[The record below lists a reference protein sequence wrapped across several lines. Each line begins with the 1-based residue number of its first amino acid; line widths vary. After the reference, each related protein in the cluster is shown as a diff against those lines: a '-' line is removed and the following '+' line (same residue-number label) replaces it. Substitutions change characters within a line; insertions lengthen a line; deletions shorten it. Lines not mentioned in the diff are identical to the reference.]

1 LREPSNLSDVF
12 GKEPLSLKKKTC
24 GALTKPMPAIE
35 YLPLWHFPVE
45 IANQGP
51 GSGILADDA
60 YIGSMTKPPPSPAQ
74 LARNERMRTAAIEGA
89 KARADIEA
97 RDIAVRKNMERLR
110 ALRLAKEAEEAAQ
123 PKPAKAPARGKKA
136 APKQTAKLS
145 DFLAAQKSNGRTT

>member
-1 LREPSNLSDVF
+1 MFHRHLAEGGGDA
-12 GKEPLSLKKKTC
+12 C
-24 GALTKPMPAIE
+24 GSERA
-35 YLPLWHFPVE
+35 
-45 IANQGP
+45 QGDRRQP
-51 GSGILADDA
+51 KSKGPDTGIPPDRA

-74 LARNERMRTAAIEGA
+74 QARSERMRTAAIEGA

-123 PKPAKAPARGKKA
+123 PKPAKTPARGKKA